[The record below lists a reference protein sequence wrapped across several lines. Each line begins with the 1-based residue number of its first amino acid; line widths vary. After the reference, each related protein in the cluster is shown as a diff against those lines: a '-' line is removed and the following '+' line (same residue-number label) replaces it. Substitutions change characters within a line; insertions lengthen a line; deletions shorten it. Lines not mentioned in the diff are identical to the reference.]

1 MRSNPGDEHMMAMST
16 RHKRMLGGLVAIAAL
31 AIAGELT
38 GTSPLLLGGG
48 DAHAVIGRPLTPLS
62 YAGVARRTTRRA
74 AYAGAYG
81 GAYGGVYGGAYAA
94 PVVAAPVPVAPAAG
108 VVTALPGG
116 CARADA
122 AGGIYYQCGAARYQP
137 YYYGSTLVYRPM

>member
-1 MRSNPGDEHMMAMST
+1 MTARSIC
-16 RHKRMLGGLVAIAAL
+16 HKRMLAGLAAIATL

-48 DAHAVIGRPLTPLS
+48 DAHAVIGRPLTPVS

-74 AYAGAYG
+74 AYTGAYAGAYTG
-81 GAYGGVYGGAYAA
+81 GYAA
-94 PVVAAPVPVAPAAG
+94 PVAAAPVAVAPAAG

>member
-1 MRSNPGDEHMMAMST
+1 MTAIST

-31 AIAGELT
+31 ALAGELT

-48 DAHAVIGRPLTPLS
+48 DAHAVIGRPLTPMS

-74 AYAGAYG
+74 AYAGA
-81 GAYGGVYGGAYAA
+81 VAA
-94 PVVAAPVPVAPAAG
+94 PVVVAPVPVAPAAG
-108 VVTALPGG
+108 VVTTLPGG
-116 CARADA
+116 CGRADA
-122 AGGIYYQCGAARYQP
+122 AGGVYYQCGAARYQP

>member
-1 MRSNPGDEHMMAMST
+1 MTARSIREHRT
-16 RHKRMLGGLVAIAAL
+16 LVGLAVIAAL
-31 AIAGELT
+31 AVAGELT

-48 DAHAVIGRPLTPLS
+48 QAHAVIGRPLTPMS

-74 AYAGAYG
+74 AYAGA
-81 GAYGGVYGGAYAA
+81 VAA
-94 PVVAAPVPVAPAAG
+94 PYAGAVAAPYAGAVAAPVPVAPAAG

-122 AGGIYYQCGAARYQP
+122 TGGVYYQCGGARYQP
-137 YYYGSTLVYRPM
+137 YYYGSTLVYRPL

>member
-1 MRSNPGDEHMMAMST
+1 MMAMST

-48 DAHAVIGRPLTPLS
+48 DAHAVIGRPLTPMS

-74 AYAGAYG
+74 AYAGAVAAPY
-81 GAYGGVYGGAYAA
+81 AAPYAAPVAAA

-108 VVTALPGG
+108 VVTTLPGG

-122 AGGIYYQCGAARYQP
+122 AGGVYYQCGAARYQP